1 MCGGASSRMGR
12 SKVDVDI
19 HGRPMITHILDT
31 ASALSSQVFLV
42 GKPSQKTTLSQYGH
56 TFISDH
62 ATTFHPL
69 NGVFA
74 GLEHAKES
82 FEHVLFLP
90 CDTPF
95 ISTEAIQKL
104 WLHSPSVAIDPSGN
118 IHPLLI
124 HIPISWIER
133 AQQYLQEERSMKSFA
148 EPARLVTLSHHCLRN
163 LNHPSDLPTPI
174 R

>member
-1 MCGGASSRMGR
+1 MGR
-12 SKVDVDI
+12 SKLDVDI
-19 HGRPMITHILDT
+19 HGRPMIAHILDT
-31 ASALSSQVFLV
+31 ASTVSPQVFLV
-42 GKPSQKTTLSQYGH
+42 GKPSQKSTLSQYGCCW
-56 TFISDH
+56 ISDQ

-69 NGVFA
+69 NGIVA
-74 GLEHAKES
+74 GLKHAKE
-82 FEHVLFLP
+82 FFDHALFLP

-95 ISTEAIQKL
+95 VSAKALQRL
-104 WLHSPSVAIDPSGN
+104 LQHSPSVASDLSED

-163 LNHPSDLPTPI
+163 LNRPSDLPTPI